1 VQSRREGL
9 LLIALR
15 IYLTGTSHRFM
26 FLTYPSPAEATAA
39 LRNLDQYL
47 FGKNRLQVNKFGDI
61 ERYASLPI
69 EEGSVP
75 RGWVEESEIEPQ
87 EHLKS
92 WLADPQG
99 RDQYLT
105 YRGESV
111 DLNWI
116 GRGGAGEPA
125 VQPEPVS

>member
-1 VQSRREGL
+1 
-9 LLIALR
+9 
-15 IYLTGTSHRFM
+15 M
-26 FLTYPSPAEATAA
+26 FLTYPSPGEATAA

-105 YRGESV
+105 YREESV

-116 GRGGAGEPA
+116 GRGGVGEPA
-125 VQPEPVS
+125 VQPEPVSRNSHCPDRTPQYLTIMESSCS